1 MAQNT
6 HIKLAADTWTLL
18 TDSDVTNI
26 TFQNVSQNY
35 FWISAT
41 VGATAPSSIAG
52 AVRYDFGEGE
62 ANVALSTLFPGVSGA
77 NRVYAL
83 AGDEAGGT
91 GAVMVSHA

>member
-6 HIKLAADTWTLL
+6 HIKLASGTWTLL

-35 FWISAT
+35 FWVMAT
-41 VGATAPSSIAG
+41 VGASAPSSIAG

>member
-6 HIKLAADTWTLL
+6 HISLPSGTWTLL
-18 TDSDVTNI
+18 TDSDVTAI

-35 FWISAT
+35 IWIKGT
-41 VGATAPSSIAG
+41 VGASAPTNISG
-52 AVRYDFGEGE
+52 AIRYDFSEGE
-62 ANVALSTLFPGVSGA
+62 ANIDLTDLFPGVAGA

>member
-6 HIKLAADTWTLL
+6 HITLAAGTWTSL
-18 TDSDVTNI
+18 TNANVTSI

-35 FWISAT
+35 IWIKGT
-41 VGATAPSSIAG
+41 AG
-52 AVRYDFGEGE
+52 AVAPTSIDGALRYDFSEGE
-62 ANVALSTLFPGVSGA
+62 ANVPLSDLFPGLSA
-77 NRVYAL
+77 IRVYAL

>member
-6 HIKLAADTWTLL
+6 HIKLAANTWTLL
-18 TDSDVTNI
+18 TDANVTNV

-35 FWISAT
+35 VWIKAT
-41 VGATAPSSIAG
+41 VGATAPTSIAG
-52 AVRYDFGEGE
+52 AVRYEFGEGE
-62 ANVALSTLFPGVSGA
+62 ANVLLSDLFPGVSGA